1 MHNVGQD
8 TINLGN
14 SGSDNI
20 ADERRIL
27 RDLGTKVRK
36 FRAEK
41 GWSQEELGEKAG
53 LHRTYIGSIE
63 RSERNVSLINIQR
76 IAKALGVSVV
86 MLF

>member
-1 MHNVGQD
+1 MHNVHQD
-8 TINLGN
+8 TNNFDN
-14 SGSDNI
+14 SGSGNI

-36 FRAEK
+36 FRAEQ
-41 GWSQEELGEKAG
+41 GLSQEELGEKAG

-63 RSERNVSLINIQR
+63 RSERNVSLLNIQR

-86 MLF
+86 MLL